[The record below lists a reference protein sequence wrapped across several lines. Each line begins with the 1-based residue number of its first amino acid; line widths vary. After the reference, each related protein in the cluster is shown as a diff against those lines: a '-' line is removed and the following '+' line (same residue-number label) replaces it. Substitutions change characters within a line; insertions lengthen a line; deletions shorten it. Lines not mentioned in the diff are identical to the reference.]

1 MSESEPI
8 QPDPGERVHEYN
20 LLLPFLPVE
29 SKGGPYDDLAFCA
42 GYDVGYLHAQM
53 RLGEEGVITT
63 QVRSAL
69 VEQLDL
75 CAMESDWHMQNNG
88 EEDDWTSV
96 VLLRGRK

>member
-1 MSESEPI
+1 MTDEEH
-8 QPDPGERVHEYN
+8 EHEHEHEYN

-53 RLGEEGVITT
+53 RLGEDGVIST

-69 VEQLDL
+69 VKQIDL
-75 CAMESDWHMQNNG
+75 CAMETDWHMRSDG
-88 EEDDWTSV
+88 DEEDDWQPI
-96 VLLRGRK
+96 VLVRGKK